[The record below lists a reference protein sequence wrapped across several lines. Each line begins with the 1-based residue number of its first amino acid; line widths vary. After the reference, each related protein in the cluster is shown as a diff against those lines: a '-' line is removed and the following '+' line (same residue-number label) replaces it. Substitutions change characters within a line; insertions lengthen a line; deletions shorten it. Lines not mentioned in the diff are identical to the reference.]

1 MIREIN
7 DITRKQAILII
18 LLFPSFSI
26 SVIKKHMHPLLRIR
40 YNDISINDISWMIRW
55 FKLRKKYLDDLIEDK
70 GSKDLKKANQLI
82 FYRELTQFYV
92 ARFYR
97 CPALNNRLGTTRTI
111 FRVILFVHVRNVVC
125 FLDDNSERARKRVN
139 KTAYQVNNLDIFREY
154 TNTTMNNSV
163 VVIDGDLFRTNL
175 T

>member
-1 MIREIN
+1 MIRC
-7 DITRKQAILII
+7 
-18 LLFPSFSI
+18 
-26 SVIKKHMHPLLRIR
+26 
-40 YNDISINDISWMIRW
+40 
-55 FKLRKKYLDDLIEDK
+55 FKLRKKYLDDLIEE

-97 CPALNNRLGTTRTI
+97 CPALNNHTTRTI
-111 FRVILFVHVRNVVC
+111 FRVTLFVHVRNVVC

>member
-40 YNDISINDISWMIRW
+40 YNDISINDILNW
-55 FKLRKKYLDDLIEDK
+55 FKLRKKYLDDLIEE

-97 CPALNNRLGTTRTI
+97 CPALNNRTTRTI
-111 FRVILFVHVRNVVC
+111 FRVTLFVHVRNVVC

>member
-1 MIREIN
+1 M
-7 DITRKQAILII
+7 
-18 LLFPSFSI
+18 
-26 SVIKKHMHPLLRIR
+26 
-40 YNDISINDISWMIRW
+40 
-55 FKLRKKYLDDLIEDK
+55 RKKYLDDLIEE

-111 FRVILFVHVRNVVC
+111 FRVTLFVHVRNVVC

>member
-1 MIREIN
+1 MI
-7 DITRKQAILII
+7 
-18 LLFPSFSI
+18 F
-26 SVIKKHMHPLLRIR
+26 
-40 YNDISINDISWMIRW
+40 WMIRW
-55 FKLRKKYLDDLIEDK
+55 YKLRKKYLDDLIEE

-97 CPALNNRLGTTRTI
+97 CPALNNRITRTI
-111 FRVILFVHVRNVVC
+111 FRVTLFVHVRNVVC